1 MKNLLL
7 NNKPLFPE
15 TSYLI
20 LRFFTGVMMCYYHG
34 WSKLMADSSRWERL
48 GNALTYWIGLDS
60 LKVTFGF
67 LAAFSESIGSLL
79 IAIGLFTRPAT
90 FLLGITMTV
99 ASSKK
104 ISEAGIDGAEL
115 PLLFLIL
122 CLVIILKG
130 PGKLSLDRFLF
141 KNRIG

>member
-15 TSYLI
+15 TSYLM

>member
-15 TSYLI
+15 TSYLM

-122 CLVIILKG
+122 CFVIILKG